1 MMHRPLFHSAW
12 AHFQQINVP
21 VRDVGRIIGGK
32 VKVNIDSGDFPNA
45 CPIRMSYVLNRT
57 GFPINKNLV
66 PLDGDGRLQ
75 VSSGD
80 DRLWYI
86 YRVNPMI
93 EYLRKV
99 FGTPDME
106 LASPPITAGVF
117 LGMKGILIVTGD
129 GWGDATGHVAIFDGS
144 SCADTCHFTG
154 DPANGPFAPKKAV
167 LWKLP

>member
-1 MMHRPLFHSAW
+1 MLRPLFHSAW
-12 AHFQQINVP
+12 ARFQQINVS
-21 VRDVGRIIGGK
+21 VGDVGRIIGGK
-32 VKVNIDSGDFPNA
+32 VRVNIDSGAFPNA

-57 GFPINKNLV
+57 GFPVNKNFV
-66 PLDGDGRLQ
+66 PLDDQGRQQ

-80 DRLWYI
+80 DGLWYI

-106 LASPPITAGVF
+106 LTRPPITAGAF
-117 LGMKGILIVTGD
+117 LGMKGILIVTGH
-129 GWGDATGHVAIFDGS
+129 GWDNAAGHVAIFDGS
-144 SCADTCHFTG
+144 TCADSCHFTG
-154 DPANGPFAPKKAV
+154 DPANGTFAPAKAI